1 MSPRREAPPSTPTPE
16 AKPAGRRRLYTATA
30 ATTADDTLPA
40 AGTEASPPPRPR
52 RARTPV
58 KAPSRSPAP
67 PAPVAEPP
75 AIAETA
81 QAPAAPPEALPAQPT
96 ASAPPSA
103 GPCAPPRS
111 PLLRSLKARQAIRDH
126 ALLAAGAMV
135 IPVPFVDMAAEAAIQ
150 VRMVKRLAEIHGV
163 DFAEERAKTLVAAAI
178 GGFSAGW
185 AAGNLLR
192 YASFATYFANFWPSA
207 ILSSAITYGIG
218 RLFSQHFERGG
229 RLDDMAPETAAAALR
244 EKARSLRAKL
254 AHKGGAGA

>member
-16 AKPAGRRRLYTATA
+16 AKPAGRRRLYAATAT
-30 ATTADDTLPA
+30 TEDT
-40 AGTEASPPPRPR
+40 
-52 RARTPV
+52 
-58 KAPSRSPAP
+58 P
-67 PAPVAEPP
+67 PAPAEK
-75 AIAETA
+75 A

-150 VRMVKRLAEIHGV
+150 VRMVKRLAEIHGI

-254 AHKGGAGA
+254 ARKGGAGA